1 MTHSQKPK
9 RKYNSTR
16 RQAQARETRRQILE
30 AARGLFIEFGYAGTT
45 IEAIAQGANVAPETV
60 FASFGNKRSVLA
72 KLLDISVGGDDQAI
86 PLMQRP
92 GPQAVLHETDPA
104 RQLELFAA
112 DISGILARVA
122 PFFEVLRM
130 AAKTEPEIAELLSG
144 ILEERLGN
152 MAQFVQ
158 NFASHNGLREGLDNT
173 QAAETVWTLTSPEVY
188 NLFTVDR
195 GWSREQYGRWLADAL
210 IRLLLP
216 G

>member
-45 IEAIAQGANVAPETV
+45 IEAIAQGANVAPETI
-60 FASFGNKRSVLA
+60 FSSFGNKRTVLA
-72 KLLDISVGGDDQAI
+72 RLMDISVGGDDQPI
-86 PLMQRP
+86 SLMQRP
-92 GPQAVLHETDPA
+92 GPQTVLRESDPA

-122 PFFEVLRM
+122 PVFAVVRM
-130 AAKTEPEIAELLSG
+130 AAKTEPEIAELLAG
-144 ILEERLGN
+144 LLEERLAN
-152 MAQFVQ
+152 MTQFVQ
-158 NFASHNGLREGLDNT
+158 SVASRSGLREGLDVV

-195 GWSREQYGRWLADAL
+195 GWSQAQYGRWLADAL

>member
-1 MTHSQKPK
+1 MTDSQKPK

-30 AARGLFIEFGYAGTT
+30 TARSLFVELGYAGTT
-45 IEAIAQGANVAPETV
+45 IEAIAQGAGVAPETI
-60 FASFGNKRSVLA
+60 FASFGNKRTLLA

-86 PLMQRP
+86 PLLQRS
-92 GPQAVLHETDPA
+92 GPQAVLQESDP
-104 RQLELFAA
+104 QQQMQLFAA

-122 PFFEVLRM
+122 PVFAVMRV

-158 NFASHNGLREGLDNT
+158 SMASHGGLREDLDDT

-195 GWSREQYGRWLADAL
+195 GWSQEQYGRWLADAL
-210 IRLLLP
+210 VRLLLP

>member
-45 IEAIAQGANVAPETV
+45 IEAIAQGGNVAPETI
-60 FASFGNKRSVLA
+60 FSSFGNKRTILA
-72 KLLDISVGGDDQAI
+72 RLMDISVGGDDQPI
-86 PLMQRP
+86 SLMQRP
-92 GPQAVLHETDPA
+92 GPQTVLRESDPA

-122 PFFEVLRM
+122 PMFAVVRM
-130 AAKTEPEIAELLSG
+130 AAKTEPEIAELLAG
-144 ILEERLGN
+144 LLEERLAN
-152 MAQFVQ
+152 MTQFVQ
-158 NFASHNGLREGLDNT
+158 SVASHSGLREGLDVV

-195 GWSREQYGRWLADAL
+195 GWSQAQYSRWLADAL